1 MSVLR
6 LYTTD
11 PLHPPVLFTSCFTI
25 SFSIYTR
32 LFQVFVPCGICIVNW
47 KIVHLSFTH
56 ALFQNYKLQRIVDS
70 LHFRSHFLHVV
81 PIGTKY
87 ITFAPAH
94 FEIQEIITCRAIL
107 YFERRQMIRT
117 RKQENRQTS
126 KQTNTGSLLS

>member
-1 MSVLR
+1 MSAPR
-6 LYTTD
+6 PYKTY
-11 PLHPPVLFTSCFTI
+11 PLHPPALFTSYIPI

-32 LFQVFVPCGICIVNW
+32 LFQVFVPCGIYIVNW

-56 ALFQNYKLQRIVDS
+56 ALVQNYKFQRIVDS

-107 YFERRQMIRT
+107 YFERR
-117 RKQENRQTS
+117 
-126 KQTNTGSLLS
+126 